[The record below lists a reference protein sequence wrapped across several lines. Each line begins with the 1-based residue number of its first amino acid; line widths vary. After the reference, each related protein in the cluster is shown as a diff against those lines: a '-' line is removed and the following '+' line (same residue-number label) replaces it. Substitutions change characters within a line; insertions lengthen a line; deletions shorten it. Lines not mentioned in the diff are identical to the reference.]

1 MELDLHRPF
10 IDQINPLCSQCHQP
24 MKRVSPVLDCWLD
37 SGSMPFAQQ
46 HWPFEKSQVVSRP
59 PQLYPADF
67 ICEAIDQTRGWF
79 YTLLAVAT
87 VLGFK
92 APYKNVISLGHVLDE
107 KGDKM
112 SKSKGNVI
120 NPWEI
125 IAKYGADALR
135 WYFYTI
141 NEPGDPKLY
150 QESDL
155 DSALKKFL
163 LTYWNCYIFLKTYAP
178 QIKAPAVVTPH
189 QILDRWIIARLAG
202 CPRNRRFNGQL

>member
-1 MELDLHRPF
+1 
-10 IDQINPLCSQCHQP
+10 
-24 MKRVSPVLDCWLD
+24 
-37 SGSMPFAQQ
+37 
-46 HWPFEKSQVVSRP
+46 
-59 PQLYPADF
+59 
-67 ICEAIDQTRGWF
+67 
-79 YTLLAVAT
+79 LAVAT